1 MPENHSMYP
10 ETPIDYASSK
20 IISGVNNLREGLDP
34 DVLAYWYKRVE
45 DRSKEIV
52 PRHLKDKIH
61 FEQDRILWMKFKMD
75 VSKRAVPYVMQVIEE
90 YIPMMPYS
98 TGTLFH
104 KSAGNTDRRNEQGVT
119 LIKNCYS
126 CYRPNK
132 VARMDLYFSFYNIH
146 HK

>member
-1 MPENHSMYP
+1 MHINHPMYP

-20 IISGVNNLREGLDP
+20 IISSVKNLRNGLDP

-45 DRSKEIV
+45 DRSKEIA
-52 PRHLKDKIH
+52 PLHLKGKIY

-98 TGTLFH
+98 TG
-104 KSAGNTDRRNEQGVT
+104 
-119 LIKNCYS
+119 
-126 CYRPNK
+126 
-132 VARMDLYFSFYNIH
+132 LYFRKVQEILTDEMN
-146 HK
+146 KELC

>member
-1 MPENHSMYP
+1 MFDHRNFILTHGKHYVYP

-20 IISGVNNLREGLDP
+20 IISSMKNLREGLDP

-52 PRHLKDKIH
+52 PLHLRDKIH

-75 VSKRAVPYVMQVIEE
+75 VSKRAVPYVMQVIEQ

-98 TGTLFH
+98 TG
-104 KSAGNTDRRNEQGVT
+104 
-119 LIKNCYS
+119 
-126 CYRPNK
+126 
-132 VARMDLYFSFYNIH
+132 LYFRKVQEILTDQMN
-146 HK
+146 KDLC

>member
-1 MPENHSMYP
+1 MAANQSMFR

-52 PRHLKDKIH
+52 PRHLKDKIQ
-61 FEQDRILWMKFKMD
+61 FEQDRVLWMKFRLD
-75 VSKRAVPYVMQVIEE
+75 VSKRAVPYVMQIIQE

-98 TGTLFH
+98 T
-104 KSAGNTDRRNEQGVT
+104 A
-119 LIKNCYS
+119 
-126 CYRPNK
+126 
-132 VARMDLYFSFYNIH
+132 LYFSRVQEILTDEMN
-146 HK
+146 KELR

>member
-1 MPENHSMYP
+1 MHEKHSMYH

-20 IISGVNNLREGLDP
+20 IISGVKNLREGLDP

-52 PRHLKDKIH
+52 PNHLKDKIH

-98 TGTLFH
+98 TG
-104 KSAGNTDRRNEQGVT
+104 
-119 LIKNCYS
+119 
-126 CYRPNK
+126 
-132 VARMDLYFSFYNIH
+132 LYFRKVQEILTDQMN
-146 HK
+146 KELC